1 MKGEFD
7 MFAKKNV
14 APVAIMLATVVLA
27 SACSGEN
34 GGKRGGSDS
43 DSARPEAQTPV
54 KREPAEVVFY
64 SNNNDPTESFDY
76 RFGNTLRQ
84 KFPEYTIKYIQ
95 SQGITLEQMIATN
108 TTFDIFFQSIGNY
121 ENFMMPAALEY
132 DMTDLIREHKVD
144 LNKFEPTIIE
154 AVKQA
159 SGGKMYGLPIFTSN
173 LVLYYNKTLFDKFG
187 VPYPKSNATW
197 EETIATA
204 KKMARSE
211 GGVSY
216 FGLTHSQKHMFR
228 LNPLSIPNADL
239 AANAPTI
246 NKDERWKTFYQTLFM
261 DPFQDPVVTDYMK
274 TSGKIPDIYDFTDK
288 QRVAMFPYLSSL
300 IYAWEQQLKAFN
312 WDIVAL
318 PSFTNL
324 PNTGSP
330 SYPTY
335 FGITKTSKSKAAAM
349 EVLKYMVSDEFQME
363 LARKGIMPVLKSD
376 DVLKTFGTESPFKDK
391 NLKAVF
397 EKKFA
402 PNAPKALYD
411 AKLIDLYTTYGLK
424 LQKGE
429 LDLNTALRQADEDA
443 AKLIAAELKK

>member
-1 MKGEFD
+1 
-7 MFAKKNV
+7 MFNMSVKRYAAPLAMMV
-14 APVAIMLATVVLA
+14 AAIVLA
-27 SACSGEN
+27 SACSGERE
-34 GGKRGGSDS
+34 GKRGGTDS
-43 DSARPEAQTPV
+43 DSSQLQEQTPA

-64 SNNNDPTESFDY
+64 SNNNDPAESFDY

-132 DMTDLIREHKVD
+132 DMTELIREHKVD
-144 LNKFEPTIIE
+144 LNKFEPTIID
-154 AVKQA
+154 AVRQA
-159 SGGKMYGLPIFTSN
+159 SGGKMYGLPVFTSN

-187 VPYPKSNATW
+187 VPYPKSDATW

-204 KKMARSE
+204 KKMARIE

-216 FGLTHSQKHMFR
+216 FGMTHSQKHMFR
-228 LNPLSIPNADL
+228 LNPLSIANADL
-239 AANAPTI
+239 ASNAPTI
-246 NKDERWKTFYQTLFM
+246 NKDERWKTFYRTLFM
-261 DPFQDPVVTDYMK
+261 DPFQDSVVTDYMR

-318 PSFTNL
+318 PSFSNL

-335 FGITKTSKSKAAAM
+335 FGITKTSKSKSAAM

-363 LARKGIMPVLKSD
+363 LARKGIMPVLKND
-376 DVLKTFGTESPFKDK
+376 EVLKTFGTESPFKDK

-411 AKLIDLYTTYGLK
+411 AKLIDLYTSYGLK

-443 AKLIAAELKK
+443 VKVIAEALNK

>member
-1 MKGEFD
+1 MSVKRY
-7 MFAKKNV
+7 A
-14 APVAIMLATVVLA
+14 APVVIMVAAIVLA
-27 SACSGEN
+27 SACSGERE
-34 GGKRGGSDS
+34 GKRGGTDS
-43 DSARPEAQTPV
+43 DSSQLQEQTPA

-76 RFGNTLRQ
+76 RFGNTLRK

-121 ENFMMPAALEY
+121 ENFMVPAALEY
-132 DMTDLIREHKVD
+132 DMTELIREHKVD
-144 LNKFEPTIIE
+144 LNKFEPTIID
-154 AVKQA
+154 AVRQA
-159 SGGKMYGLPIFTSN
+159 SGGKMYGLPVFTSN

-187 VPYPKSNATW
+187 VPYPKSDATW

-204 KKMARSE
+204 KKMARIE

-216 FGLTHSQKHMFR
+216 FGMTHSQKHMFR
-228 LNPLSIPNADL
+228 LNPLSIANADL
-239 AANAPTI
+239 ASNAPTI
-246 NKDERWKTFYQTLFM
+246 NKDERWKTFYRTLFM
-261 DPFQDPVVTDYMK
+261 DPFQDSVVTDYMR

-318 PSFTNL
+318 PSFSNL

-335 FGITKTSKSKAAAM
+335 FGITKTSKSKSAAM

-363 LARKGIMPVLKSD
+363 LARKGIMPVLKND
-376 DVLKTFGTESPFKDK
+376 EVLKTFGTESPFKDK

-411 AKLIDLYTTYGLK
+411 AKLIDLYTSYGLK

-443 AKLIAAELKK
+443 VKVIAEALNK

>member
-1 MKGEFD
+1 MSVTRYAAPLA
-7 MFAKKNV
+7 MMV
-14 APVAIMLATVVLA
+14 AAIVLT
-27 SACSGEN
+27 SACSGERE
-34 GGKRGGSDS
+34 GKREGAGP
-43 DSARPEAQTPV
+43 DSAQSLEQTPA

-76 RFGNTLRQ
+76 RFGNTLRK

-121 ENFMMPAALEY
+121 ENFMVPAALEY
-132 DMTDLIREHKVD
+132 DMTELIREHKVD
-144 LNKFEPTIIE
+144 LNKFEPTIID
-154 AVKQA
+154 AVRQA
-159 SGGKMYGLPIFTSN
+159 SGGKMYGLPVFTSN

-187 VPYPKSNATW
+187 VPYPKSDATW

-216 FGLTHSQKHMFR
+216 FGMTHSQKHMFR
-228 LNPLSIPNADL
+228 LNPLSIANADL
-239 AANAPTI
+239 ASNAPTI
-246 NKDERWKTFYQTLFM
+246 NKDERWKTFYRTLFM
-261 DPFQDPVVTDYMK
+261 DPFQDSVVTDYMR

-318 PSFTNL
+318 PSFSNL

-335 FGITKTSKSKAAAM
+335 FGITKTSKSKSAAM

-363 LARKGIMPVLKSD
+363 LARKGIMPVLKND
-376 DVLKTFGTESPFKDK
+376 EVLKTFGTESPFKDK

-411 AKLIDLYTTYGLK
+411 AKLVDLYTSYGLK

-443 AKLIAAELKK
+443 VKVIAEALNK

>member
-7 MFAKKNV
+7 MFAKKN
-14 APVAIMLATVVLA
+14 AAAVAIMLATVLLA

-187 VPYPKSNATW
+187 VPYPKSDATW

-318 PSFTNL
+318 PSFSNL

-443 AKLIAAELKK
+443 VKLIAAELKK